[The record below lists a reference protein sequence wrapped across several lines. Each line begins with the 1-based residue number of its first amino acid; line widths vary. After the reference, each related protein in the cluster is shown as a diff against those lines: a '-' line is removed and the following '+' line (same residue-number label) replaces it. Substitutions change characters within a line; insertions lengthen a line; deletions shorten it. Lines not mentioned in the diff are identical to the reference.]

1 MLGFEI
7 RGLRLSGLVPRRS
20 CSRWRCSARRRPS
33 RSRVGV
39 RARRRGRHPPLARPR
54 RSSTSPRSR
63 PSRSS
68 AGSRSTRSSATSTR
82 SHGDPLWF
90 AGRRAVHVH
99 GREHAQLRDGRRRV
113 AGSPTAS
120 RSRLM
125 LRSFVTALPSEF
137 ATALL
142 TASVA
147 FTYGH
152 LGMASVGLAAVVLF
166 VFLYI
171 LRTSVQ
177 AEERG
182 EELDQAHARARV
194 AADGPALD
202 GAADAVDA
210 RRDDRAPLGRRR
222 ALLARRSPRCS
233 ASTSASRT

>member
-1 MLGFEI
+1 
-7 RGLRLSGLVPRRS
+7 
-20 CSRWRCSARRRPS
+20 
-33 RSRVGV
+33 
-39 RARRRGRHPPLARPR
+39 
-54 RSSTSPRSR
+54 
-63 PSRSS
+63 
-68 AGSRSTRSSATSTR
+68 
-82 SHGDPLWF
+82 
-90 AGRRAVHVH
+90 
-99 GREHAQLRDGRRRV
+99 
-113 AGSPTAS
+113 
-120 RSRLM
+120 M

-137 ATALL
+137 ATGLL

-182 EELDQAHARARV
+182 EELDQAHARARL

-210 RRDDRAPLGRRR
+210 RRDDRAPLRRRRPLLPRGRRDDG
-222 ALLARRSPRCS
+222 PRP
-233 ASTSASRT
+233 SASRT